1 MAINNNTG
9 VKHDITEITP
19 YVGMTGLY
27 SLKQPYTAL
36 IDSTIEY
43 TCISVINISGYIA
56 QGGDALKDIYLA
68 NGDTEANYNV
78 DALANKCIITLQSG
92 KGNIVT
98 IPNSALNKLPNAD
111 GVNYSSIMLGVTLSI
126 IPDYLDL
133 TPIKDQIKDLIF
145 KNLGVRSN
153 VISAIM
159 GGSITIPHVK
169 HDLIENAR
177 LVNVSNS
184 KNPLIDNEDLKIQNQ
199 ALLNKIQLLENF
211 IKTNHL

>member
-27 SLKQPYTAL
+27 SLKQPYTTL

-43 TCISVINISGYIA
+43 TCISVINISGFIA
-56 QGGDALKDIYLA
+56 QGGDPLKDIYLA
-68 NGDTEANYNV
+68 NGDTEDNYNT
-78 DALANKCIITLQSG
+78 DAAANRCIVILQSG
-92 KGNIVT
+92 KGNLVT
-98 IPNSALNKLPNAD
+98 VPNSALNKLPNAD
-111 GVNYSSIMLGVTLSI
+111 GINYSSIMLGVTLSI

-153 VISAIM
+153 VVSTIM
-159 GGSITIPHVK
+159 GGSITIAHAK

-199 ALLNKIQLLENF
+199 ALLEKVQLLENY
-211 IKTNHL
+211 IKTNHI